1 MQQERICRN
10 NKNYESFK
18 QDFAVSI
25 KIDFLLQ
32 SSAIF
37 MKLKL
42 ELRLTALKFTLKPV
56 VVALTTIFKRG
67 FPILRMTKKTKLPKK
82 SGQNPMVDL
91 ILFLLTSFLL

>member
-1 MQQERICRN
+1 MFKQTIATGRILSKAMQQERICRN

-32 SSAIF
+32 SSATF

-42 ELRLTALKFTLKPV
+42 E
-56 VVALTTIFKRG
+56 
-67 FPILRMTKKTKLPKK
+67 
-82 SGQNPMVDL
+82 
-91 ILFLLTSFLL
+91 